1 MKELIGVKYFDY
13 KINPIKR
20 DILLF
25 DKIGIPEL
33 RREISWLKSLNNDAS
48 IQIAHETEWMINQEM
63 LFDSNDYD
71 INWELLYENVE
82 LQNEYRNVQ
91 KFFEEILSFLGGFSK
106 NKKMLKEFKKE
117 FPKFSKEAIPYLVR
131 IHSINLRNVH
141 KLEAFPILDSID
153 LPQRFPSKAT
163 KKADVLHLVL
173 N

>member
-1 MKELIGVKYFDY
+1 MKKLIGVKYFDY

-33 RREISWLKSLNNDAS
+33 RQEILWLKSLNDDAS
-48 IQIAHETEWMINQEM
+48 IQIAHETEWMISQEI

-82 LQNEYRNVQ
+82 LQNEYRKVH
-91 KFFEEILSFLGGFSK
+91 KLFEEIQNSFPGGFSK

-117 FPKFSKEAIPYLVR
+117 FPKFSKASISYLVR
-131 IHSINLRNVH
+131 IHSINLRNVY

-153 LPQRFPSKAT
+153 LPQRFRM
-163 KKADVLHLVL
+163 